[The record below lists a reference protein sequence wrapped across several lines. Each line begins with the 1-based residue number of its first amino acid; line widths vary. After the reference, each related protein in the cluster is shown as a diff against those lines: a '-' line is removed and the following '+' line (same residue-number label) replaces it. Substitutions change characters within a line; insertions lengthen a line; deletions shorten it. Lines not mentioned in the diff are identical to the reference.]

1 MPTMRTADIR
11 RTFLEFFRARDH
23 RVVPSSSLVPE
34 DPQAPLLTTAGM
46 VQFIP
51 YLSGK
56 KTPDFLRAASCQ
68 KSARTTD
75 IEIVGLDARHMTFF
89 EMLGNFSFG
98 EYFKSEA
105 IAWAY
110 ELATQGFGME
120 PDRLWVTVYQDDDEA
135 ARIWRDEVGFPAD
148 RIIRRGK
155 EDNFWWMGVPGPGGP
170 CSEMYYD
177 RGPKYGDVEGF
188 QDGDRIMEFW
198 NLVFT
203 EFQVDAKG
211 DPLEHLP
218 QRNVDTGMGLERMA
232 AILQDVPGAFE
243 TDVFSPLMERA
254 EELGGVKYTASY
266 APDASSD
273 ISLRIIAEHSRFA
286 TLLIGDGVFPSN
298 EGRGYVLRRVLRR
311 AVRHARLLGVEQ
323 PIMAPM
329 VEAVVATLGD
339 AYPDLVARKDM
350 IAATADG
357 EEEQFRRTLDKGITM
372 LSAGIGETKTG
383 GASKLSGDTAFKL
396 HDTYGF
402 PLELTLEIAR
412 EEGLDVDTAAF
423 DALMSEQQ
431 ERARAGRKTAV
442 ASSEP
447 ALREI
452 LTERGPTKFLGYD
465 RTESESTLGGI
476 VRDGERVPAA
486 SEGDEVDIVLD
497 ATPFY
502 AEGGGQVG
510 DTGLIHVDGGVLEV
524 LDTQPAL
531 GDLIVHRAR
540 VRTGEVRAGSDAH
553 AVVDDA
559 RRAAVGRSHTATHVL
574 HATLRQALGP
584 HAHQAGSLVDAGR
597 LRFDF
602 PHNEAVPRDLLA
614 EVEETVVRRILHD
627 DLVRPYETTKDE
639 ASAIGAMALFGEKY
653 GDIVR
658 VVEIGDYSVELC
670 GGTHVTHTSQIGP
683 VKILG
688 EASIGS
694 GLRRIEALTGAD
706 AIEGYRSDR
715 RTLEQIAGLLKGTP
729 DEAIDRV
736 RRLLDDLKAAR
747 QGLEKERKGGMKDQA
762 TTLASKAEKVG
773 DSSLVVAE
781 VPGLGV
787 DELGKLAVSVRESV
801 KGSAAVIIGSGSAG
815 KAGVVAA
822 LTKDIVARGVSA
834 KSILAEAARAIG
846 GGAGGKDDLARGGG
860 NNPEGVPEALRLA
873 AEAARG
879 ALGG

>member
-1 MPTMRTADIR
+1 MRTADIR

-23 RVVPSSSLVPE
+23 KVVPSSSLVPE
-34 DPQAPLLTTAGM
+34 DPEAPLLTTAGM

-56 KTPDFLRAASCQ
+56 RPVEFPRAASCQ

-75 IEIVGLDARHMTFF
+75 IEVVGTDARHMTFF

-98 EYFKSEA
+98 DYFKEDA
-105 IAWAY
+105 IRWAW
-110 ELATQGFGME
+110 ELSIEGFGLE
-120 PDRLWVTVYQDDDEA
+120 PDRIWVTVFDEDTEA
-135 ARIWRDEVGFPAD
+135 ARIWREIVGLHDE
-148 RIIRRGK
+148 RIVRRPRPPD
-155 EDNFWWMGVPGPGGP
+155 DNFWWMGIPGPGGP
-170 CSEMYYD
+170 SSELFYD
-177 RGPKYGDVEGF
+177 RGPAYGNVDGF
-188 QDGDRIMEFW
+188 EDGDRIMEYW

-203 EFQVDAKG
+203 EFQVD
-211 DPLEHLP
+211 EHGQPVARLP
-218 QRNVDTGMGLERMA
+218 QRNVDTGMGLERLA

-243 TDVFSPLMERA
+243 TDVFKPLIERA
-254 EELGGVKYTASY
+254 ESLAGVSY
-266 APDASSD
+266 AARYEPDARTD
-273 ISLRIIAEHSRFA
+273 ISLRIIAEHARFA
-286 TLLIGDGVFPSN
+286 TFLIGDGVFPSN
-298 EGRGYVLRRVLRR
+298 EARGYVLRRVIRR
-311 AVRHARLLGVEQ
+311 AVRHARLLGVTK
-323 PIMAPM
+323 PVMAPM
-329 VEAVVATLGD
+329 VESVVATMGE
-339 AYPDLVARKDM
+339 AYPDLVARKEM
-350 IAATADG
+350 IAATAAG
-357 EEEQFRRTLDKGITM
+357 EEEHFSHTLDKGITM
-372 LSAGIGETKTG
+372 LTSDIADAKRG
-383 GASKLSGDTAFKL
+383 GATRLSGGTAFKL

-412 EEGLDVDTAAF
+412 EEGFDVDTDEFAS
-423 DALMSEQQ
+423 LMREQQ
-431 ERARAGRKTAV
+431 ERARSGRKAAG
-442 ASSEP
+442 ASSEQ

-452 LTERGPTKFLGYD
+452 LAERGPTKFLGYD

-476 VRDGERVPAA
+476 VRDGAVVPGA
-486 SEGDEVDIVLD
+486 SEGDEIDVVLD

-510 DTGLIHVDGGVLEV
+510 DTGLIAVDGGVLEV

-531 GDLIVHRAR
+531 GDLIVHRGR
-540 VRTGEVRAGSDAH
+540 VRTGEVRAGSNAH
-553 AVVDDA
+553 AVVDA
-559 RRAAVGRSHTATHVL
+559 VRREAVGRSHTATHVL

-614 EVEETVVRRILHD
+614 EVEETVVRRVLSD

-706 AIEGYRSDR
+706 AITGYRNDR
-715 RTLEQIAGLLKGTP
+715 RTLEQIAALVKGTP
-729 DEAIDRV
+729 DEAADRV
-736 RRLLDDLKAAR
+736 RRLVDDLKAAR
-747 QGLEKERKGGMKDQA
+747 AELEKERRGGMKDQA
-762 TTLASKAEKVG
+762 GSLAAQAEKVG
-773 DSSLVVAE
+773 DASLVVAE

-787 DELGKLAVSVRESV
+787 DELGKLAVSVREAV
-801 KGSAAVIIGSGSAG
+801 KGPAAVVLGSGSDG

-822 LTKDIVARGVSA
+822 LTKDIVGRGVSA
-834 KSILAEAARAIG
+834 KGILSEAARAIG

-860 NNPEGVPEALRLA
+860 NRPEGIPEALRLA
-873 AEAARG
+873 AETARG
-879 ALGG
+879 ALQG